1 MANLLESYKN
11 RVAIAE
17 QVYSKSHF
25 GQKMSDMKKV
35 MVAKCLDNTAKFM
48 NEALDNSVGTNR
60 SDLGAYK
67 KFALN
72 LTNVVLN

>member
-1 MANLLESYKN
+1 MIQSNL
-11 RVAIAE
+11 I
-17 QVYSKSHF
+17 
-25 GQKMSDMKKV
+25 SDNKRISGHGIFVIQM
-35 MVAKCLDNTAKFM
+35 DNTSKFM

>member
-17 QVYSKSHF
+17 QVYAKSHF

-35 MVAKCLDNTAKFM
+35 MVAKCL
-48 NEALDNSVGTNR
+48 
-60 SDLGAYK
+60 
-67 KFALN
+67 
-72 LTNVVLN
+72 